1 MKKFFSLSAIVA
13 VLAMLMTSVSVSSC
27 SSDDDDD
34 STSAP
39 TFESYTYTVDSVTV
53 NTGSLVAYKHGSTY
67 GTFSVTKASAEEVD
81 LVFFSD
87 LAGTKQVGTV
97 TLSDAG
103 TSYVNTDFKGITK
116 AAATDAAASVLM
128 AKRYGYAN
136 VISGTKATATKSG
149 ATATYFAK
157 IK

>member
-27 SSDDDDD
+27 SSDDDDAAAD
-34 STSAP
+34 SFTGH
-39 TFESYTYTVDSVTV
+39 TYTVDTV
-53 NTGSLVAYKHGSTY
+53 AVSTGSLVAYKHGITY
-67 GTFSVTKASAEEVD
+67 GTFSVTKASADEVD

-87 LAGTKQVGTV
+87 IEGTKQVGSV
-97 TLSDAG
+97 TLSDKG
-103 TSYVNTDFKGITK
+103 TSYVNTSYQGLTMVEAT
-116 AAATDAAASVLM
+116 AAANSVLM
-128 AKRYGYAN
+128 AKRYGSAN
-136 VISGTKATATKSG
+136 VISGTKATATKPS